1 LRPRNTARR
10 GETRAASGI
19 DHFDDLL
26 ERAAQRAPVRHHV
39 NIEDVGMATA
49 VIATDYAK
57 LTTGETVYVDGGYHI
72 IG

>member
-1 LRPRNTARR
+1 
-10 GETRAASGI
+10 
-19 DHFDDLL
+19 
-26 ERAAQRAPVRHHV
+26 
-39 NIEDVGMATA
+39 MATA